1 MLYQLS
7 YARRHRRGY
16 REYPSSGAGARPGAC
31 RRFGKRRT
39 AAASLRPLEEATLH
53 GPRLR
58 SEQGQTMA
66 EYGVVLAVITAGV
79 IAAWLVFSGAIV
91 SAILKTV
98 ALMP

>member
-7 YARRHRRGY
+7 YARRHGEDTANIPPPGLVRG
-16 REYPSSGAGARPGAC
+16 RVRADDAGNGERPP
-31 RRFGKRRT
+31 RPFD
-39 AAASLRPLEEATLH
+39 PLEEATLH